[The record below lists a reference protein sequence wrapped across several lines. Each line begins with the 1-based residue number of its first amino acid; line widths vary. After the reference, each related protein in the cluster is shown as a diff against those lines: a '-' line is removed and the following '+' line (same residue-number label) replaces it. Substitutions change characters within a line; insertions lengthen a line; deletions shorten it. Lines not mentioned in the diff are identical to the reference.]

1 MKVSR
6 TYLKSLG
13 KRLRESNVK
22 HYTLSEYLC
31 LVTNGQN
38 VRVLLI
44 FVILTSKFV
53 TVIKVNITNHFVIV
67 SEQYCFYHSS
77 VKDQADY
84 AKMWLKCGQ
93 AV

>member
-1 MKVSR
+1 M
-6 TYLKSLG
+6 
-13 KRLRESNVK
+13 
-22 HYTLSEYLC
+22 
-31 LVTNGQN
+31 TNGQN

-44 FVILTSKFV
+44 FVILNSKFV
-53 TVIKVNITNHFVIV
+53 TVIKVNITRNHFDIV
-67 SEQYCFYHSS
+67 SAQYCFYHSS